1 MFEFRLA
8 LDSLKTNNKSGASEL
23 EVFKE
28 RMKTEVAEKEAEVKR
43 LLESVQVHFPSWFHS
58 ECFKV

>member
-8 LDSLKTNNKSGASEL
+8 LDNLKTNNESGASEV

>member
-8 LDSLKTNNKSGASEL
+8 LDSLKTNNESGASEG
-23 EVFKE
+23 EAFKE

-58 ECFKV
+58 ECLKV